1 MPQFGRICISALIA
15 IATLASSVPIAYSG
29 SQSFGTFRSQAA
41 CRAKGK
47 RLVRSGVIRRYR
59 CLRSGNVWKLRSAS
73 DSDRGSGVYGATRTR
88 SRRSNKYRTY
98 RTTRTTRRSSRAGRY
113 SSRHSSMA
121 ACRRRGRA
129 LVRAGKIS
137 SFRCVPVR

>member
-1 MPQFGRICISALIA
+1 MPKFGRICISALIA
-15 IATLASSVPIAYSG
+15 IATIASSVPIAYSG
-29 SQSFGTFRSQAA
+29 SSQSFGTFSSKAA

-47 RLVRSGVIRRYR
+47 RLIRSGVIRGYR
-59 CLRSGNVWKLRSAS
+59 CLRSGKGWKLRSAS
-73 DSDRGSGVYGATRTR
+73 DSDRNSGIYGATRTR
-88 SRRSNKYRTY
+88 STRSKKY
-98 RTTRTTRRSSRAGRY
+98 RTTRTIRRSSRAGRY
-113 SSRHSSMA
+113 RSRHSSMA